1 MQNNTGDTTIPDC
14 SEGILNEIIQ
24 SLGKSQKELSCKFFY
39 DERGSML
46 FEQISELEEY
56 YLTRAEISILNNNIK
71 HISDAVGEK
80 VLILEL
86 GSGSSRK
93 IRILLDNFKSVA
105 AYIPVD
111 ISREFLLRSSGK
123 LSKEYSDLKIIPI
136 VADYTKP
143 FTIPEFEIPYSKIV
157 AYYPGSTIGNFTG
170 EQAHYFL
177 KNIAGLCGINSGL
190 LIGIDLKKESEI
202 LEKAYNDGK
211 GITAQFNLNILKNM
225 NSSFGTNFE
234 INKWKHKAFYNEE
247 HGRVEM
253 HLQSLEEQ
261 SVRVNGTSILFK
273 KDETIHTENSYKY
286 SIEEFEKMIDSFYSL
301 KNVWSDPGNK
311 FAVCYFEAK

>member
-1 MQNNTGDTTIPDC
+1 MQNNTEDIINPDS
-14 SEGILNEIIQ
+14 SEGILNEIIH
-24 SLGKSQKELSCKFFY
+24 SLSKSQKELSCKFFY
-39 DERGSML
+39 DEHGSKL

-56 YLTRAEISILNNNIK
+56 YLTRTEISILNNNIK
-71 HISDAVGEK
+71 HISGVVGEEA
-80 VLILEL
+80 LILEL

-111 ISREFLLRSSGK
+111 ISRDFLLHSAGK
-123 LSKEYSDLKIIPI
+123 LSKDYSDLQIIPV
-136 VADYTKP
+136 VADYTRP

-157 AYYPGSTIGNFTG
+157 AYYPGSTIGNFTRD
-170 EQAHYFL
+170 QAQYFL
-177 KNIAGLCGINSGL
+177 ENIAGLCGTKSGL
-190 LIGIDLKKESEI
+190 LIGIDLKKDSGI

-211 GITAQFNLNILKNM
+211 GITAEFNLNILKNM

-234 INKWKHKAFYNEE
+234 INKWKHLAFYNEE

-286 SIEEFEKMIDSFYSL
+286 SIEEFEEMIEAFYSL
-301 KNVWSDPGNK
+301 KNVWSDAGNK
-311 FAVCYFEAK
+311 FAICYFEAK

>member
-1 MQNNTGDTTIPDC
+1 MQNNTEDIIKPDS
-14 SEGILNEIIQ
+14 SEGVLNEIIQ
-24 SLGKSQKELSCKFFY
+24 SLSKSQKELSCKFFY
-39 DERGSML
+39 DEQGSIL

-56 YLTRAEISILNNNIK
+56 YLTRTEISILNNNIEN
-71 HISDAVGEK
+71 ISDTVGEEA
-80 VLILEL
+80 LILEL

-93 IRILLDNFKSVA
+93 IRILLDNFKRVA

-111 ISREFLLRSSGK
+111 ISREFLLQSAKK
-123 LSKEYSDLKIIPI
+123 LGQEYENLKIIPI
-136 VADYTKP
+136 VADYTRP
-143 FTIPEFEIPYSKIV
+143 FTIPDFEMPYSRLV
-157 AYYPGSTIGNFTG
+157 AYYPGSTIGNFTKD
-170 EQAHYFL
+170 QARKFL
-177 KNIAGLCGINSGL
+177 KNISALCGPKSVL

-211 GITAQFNLNILKNM
+211 GVTAEFNLNILKNM
-225 NSSFGTNFE
+225 NSTFGTNFE
-234 INKWKHKAFYNEE
+234 INKWKHIAFYNEE

-261 SVRVNGTSILFK
+261 SVRLNGTSITFK

-286 SIEEFEKMIDSFYSL
+286 SIEEFKDMIEPFYSL